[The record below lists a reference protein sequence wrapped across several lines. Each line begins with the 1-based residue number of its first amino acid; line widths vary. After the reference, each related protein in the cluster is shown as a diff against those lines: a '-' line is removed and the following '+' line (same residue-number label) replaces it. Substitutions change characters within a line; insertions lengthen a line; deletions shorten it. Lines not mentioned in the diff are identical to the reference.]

1 MDEAVDPTGPERG
14 SLRLLRG
21 GGWDN
26 DETYCRTAFRRT
38 LSPSFRANGVGFRI
52 ALSPS
57 SQLAE
62 PGKVELAEASGARTE
77 GASAEQRPRFDTNH
91 KRWPS
96 TTGAEQMPC
105 CGQS

>member
-1 MDEAVDPTGPERG
+1 MDEAVDPSGPERG

-21 GGWDN
+21 SGWDN

-62 PGKVELAEASGARTE
+62 PAEFGYRFRYAFPLFVPTYKFPLA
-77 GASAEQRPRFDTNH
+77 
-91 KRWPS
+91 
-96 TTGAEQMPC
+96 TTTFP
-105 CGQS
+105 